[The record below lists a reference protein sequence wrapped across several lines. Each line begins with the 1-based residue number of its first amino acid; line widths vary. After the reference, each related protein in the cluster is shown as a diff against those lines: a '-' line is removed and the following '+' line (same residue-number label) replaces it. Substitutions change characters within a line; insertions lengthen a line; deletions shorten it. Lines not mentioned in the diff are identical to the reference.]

1 MAIGLININ
10 KIEENFGVVTY
21 HYHTDDSG
29 VGIVTMDRGTGDF
42 KIFRIAE
49 GDHEYGLSKMVY
61 WALLK
66 HWREGALP
74 GETFWAS

>member
-1 MAIGLININ
+1 
-10 KIEENFGVVTY
+10 
-21 HYHTDDSG
+21 
-29 VGIVTMDRGTGDF
+29 MDRGTGDF